1 MIDKLRQHPF
11 MLVGTIICL
20 VTGIF
25 LLVAD
30 PAIVMIFIYF
40 VVGGGIILSGIYKII
55 ISEIKDK
62 LYFYNGVTDVVV
74 GICYMFFHD
83 IVTAII
89 LGLILMVFPAIRIL
103 RSRRK
108 YLQFKT
114 ELPHLIFGSVIAI
127 SGGVLGEIFVKV
139 LGGTFILLAIYI
151 FINIFTDKLSIFR
164 LSFGKK
170 KSSSYETRYDNRYEE
185 DDNIINV
192 DSDDSDSW

>member
-30 PAIVMIFIYF
+30 PAIVMTFIYF

-151 FINIFTDKLSIFR
+151 FINIL
-164 LSFGKK
+164 
-170 KSSSYETRYDNRYEE
+170 N
-185 DDNIINV
+185 
-192 DSDDSDSW
+192 